1 MELFTA
7 ITLIRFLI
15 EALAQLQREL
25 FISEVGE
32 KLDFNIFW
40 KTHKIPHW
48 MSSVRGKKCIFMS
61 CFCKRARQGHFNV
74 KLIPQK
80 QQTGASKVTRA
91 PGWEVEPTHQNYM
104 LTPSWEEKL
113 EKKMPKIGICL
124 PLCYFPYLK
133 MRPDLQSTLKVRAQA
148 SAKFDLLL
156 ILHLIN
162 LR

>member
-1 MELFTA
+1 MELFAA

-15 EALAQLQREL
+15 QALAQLQCEL

-74 KLIPQK
+74 KLVPQK

-91 PGWEVEPTHQNYM
+91 PG
-104 LTPSWEEKL
+104 
-113 EKKMPKIGICL
+113 
-124 PLCYFPYLK
+124 
-133 MRPDLQSTLKVRAQA
+133 
-148 SAKFDLLL
+148 
-156 ILHLIN
+156 
-162 LR
+162 